1 MGDDTL
7 NKLAAELTE
16 KLRQNTS
23 VDWQVRESVRAKM
36 RLLIKRLLRKYKY
49 PPDGQDQ
56 AVARVIEQ
64 AESLADS
71 WSA

>member
-7 NKLAAELTE
+7 KKLAAELTE
-16 KLRQNTS
+16 KLRSNTS

-49 PPDGQDQ
+49 PPDGQDE

-64 AESLADS
+64 AEALAEE
-71 WSA
+71 WS